1 MPNRN
6 IFRYKLIISVDYLVL
21 IIAFFKGL
29 AKPHDHVGSLDLYSW
44 NSDACLNEVRQY
56 QTGDKINFSALAT
69 RYPITVVKSGKK
81 ASNAGQIVKQYLI
94 ENGINVDAFKN
105 RYSLPRVKRNRLR

>member
-1 MPNRN
+1 MNLQGQGNPPPPQTLPN
-6 IFRYKLIISVDYLVL
+6 YKTSKEECRMKTLQKQAIILS
-21 IIAFFKGL
+21 
-29 AKPHDHVGSLDLYSW
+29 
-44 NSDACLNEVRQY
+44 
-56 QTGDKINFSALAT
+56 GDKINFSALAT